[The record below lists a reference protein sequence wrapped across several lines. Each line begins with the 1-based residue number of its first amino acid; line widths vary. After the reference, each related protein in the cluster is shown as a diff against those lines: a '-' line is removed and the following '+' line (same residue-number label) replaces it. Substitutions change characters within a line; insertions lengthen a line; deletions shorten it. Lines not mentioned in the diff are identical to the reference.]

1 VPYFKKQRLLTPSIK
16 MKKNSVLIALCFF
29 VMLKN
34 YAQNNWQHKDLQQDQ
49 VFGISTDKAYKE
61 LLQGKKSKT
70 IIVAIID
77 SGIDIVHEDLQ
88 SVLWINNKETAG
100 NNKDDDHNG
109 YADDIHGWN
118 YLGSE
123 KGNVGFENL
132 ELTRLVRQGQ
142 KHFGDL
148 KTLPKDTTGL
158 AQYKILKEK
167 LRIQL
172 ATANRGLAGQLYVE
186 AVVDS
191 MLTIMGTENPTLAQL
206 KAFDPETLNQMGM
219 RSRFVHE
226 MPADQDFLTYRQK
239 TITNAV
245 NHFKDQVEY
254 QLNLD
259 FDPRYII
266 GDDYNNVTQKNYG
279 NNDVTALNVTH
290 GTHVGGIVGAI
301 RNNGKGLDGVA
312 DNVLLMAVRVVP
324 DGDERDKDVANAI
337 RYATDNGAKVI
348 NMSFGKPYS
357 PNKKVVDDAI
367 QYAISKDV
375 VLVHAAGND
384 ALNVD
389 VEPSFYPNGID
400 LKKSGK
406 PNSWIE
412 VGASGSKDN
421 ENLVAPF
428 SNYGKNTVDVF
439 APGVQIYSTIP
450 GSKYDFFDGTS
461 MASPVVAGLAALIR
475 SYYPNLTA
483 VQIKEIIIKSV
494 TKVTHPVRVQG
505 KLGVLSDF
513 CRTGGVVN
521 AYEALKLAATY

>member
-1 VPYFKKQRLLTPSIK
+1 
-16 MKKNSVLIALCFF
+16 MKNKSVLIVLCFF
-29 VMLKN
+29 VMLKS

-70 IIVAIID
+70 VVVAIID

-88 SVLWINNKETAG
+88 SVLWKNSKELVG

-109 YADDIHGWN
+109 YADDIYGWN
-118 YLGSE
+118 YLGSS
-123 KGNVGFENL
+123 KGNVSVENL
-132 ELTRLVRQGQ
+132 ELTRLVREG
-142 KHFGDL
+142 KNKFGDL
-148 KTLPKDTTGL
+148 IQLPKDTAGL
-158 AQYKILKEK
+158 AAYKVLKEK

-172 ATANRGLAGQLYVE
+172 ARAKKGYAGEMYVS

-191 MLTIMGTENPTLAQL
+191 MLVLMGTKNPTLAQI

-219 RSRFVHE
+219 RSRFLHE
-226 MPADQDFLTYRQK
+226 MQNDQDFVSYK
-239 TITNAV
+239 HATIDNAAAHYK
-245 NHFKDQVEY
+245 NQIDY
-254 QLNLD
+254 QLNVD
-259 FDPRYII
+259 FDPRSIV
-266 GDDYNNVTQKNYG
+266 GDDTHNATEKFYG
-279 NNDVTALNVTH
+279 NNDVTGSDPTH
-290 GTHVGGIVGAI
+290 GTHVAGIVGAI

-367 QYAISKDV
+367 QYALSKDV

-389 VEPSFYPNGID
+389 IEPSFYPNGID

-439 APGVQIYSTIP
+439 APGVQIYATIP

-461 MASPVVAGLAALIR
+461 MAAPVVAGLAALIR
-475 SYYPNLTA
+475 SYYPNLNA
-483 VQIKEIIIKSV
+483 VQVKDIILKSV
-494 TKVTHPVRVQG
+494 IKVTHPLRVQG

-513 CRTGGVVN
+513 CLTGGVVN